1 VILIALGANLPSFA
15 GAPEATFG
23 AALKALAAAGDIGL
37 LARSRL
43 YRSPAW
49 PDASQPEYRN
59 AVARIE
65 TRVDCVALL
74 TRLHEI
80 EERFGRVRDKPNQP
94 RPLDLDLLDYDSL
107 IRSEAP
113 LLPHPRLCERAF
125 VLLPLFEVAPGWRH
139 PVSNASLDEMM
150 EALSPQLKAGVSPV

>member
-1 VILIALGANLPSFA
+1 MILIALGANLPSFV
-15 GAPEATFG
+15 GAPEATFD
-23 AALKALAAAGDIGL
+23 AALKTLAEAGDIGL

-65 TRVDCVALL
+65 TCLDCVALL
-74 TRLHEI
+74 ARLHDI

-107 IRSEAP
+107 IRNESP
-113 LLPHPRLCERAF
+113 LLPHPRMSERAF
-125 VLLPLFEVAPGWRH
+125 VLLPLREVAPGWRH
-139 PVSNASLDEMM
+139 PVSNASPDELMG
-150 EALSPQLKAGVSPV
+150 ALSSQLKAGVSPV